1 MELERRRIT
10 KEEGL
15 KAQRAMEALVAGN
28 SGGTSVKAED
38 VDFVVSQ
45 WRSGKLCR
53 AYC

>member
-10 KEEGL
+10 KEGL
-15 KAQRAMEALVAGN
+15 KAQRAMQALVAGN